1 MCEKI
6 DCWWIALVMDVIV
19 KAIHAKHTKNSHLL
33 VLYERCT
40 IFPSL
45 PIVKEV
51 DLLVVSSLY
60 EIKNSSKKISQASV
74 RTLLIAL
81 LRKIYFYYQKFVQN
95 KVRQSFN
102 GSFFFEVGSHYYSPE
117 LLNKKVNWLFCSLS
131 RTYEWMF

>member
-1 MCEKI
+1 
-6 DCWWIALVMDVIV
+6 MDVIV
-19 KAIHAKHTKNSHLL
+19 KAIYVKTQKNSHLL

-60 EIKNSSKKISQASV
+60 EIKNSRKKISQASV

-81 LRKIYFYYQKFVQN
+81 LRKIYFYYQK
-95 KVRQSFN
+95 VRSKQ
-102 GSFFFEVGSHYYSPE
+102 G
-117 LLNKKVNWLFCSLS
+117 
-131 RTYEWMF
+131 

>member
-19 KAIHAKHTKNSHLL
+19 KAIHVNTQKTLI
-33 VLYERCT
+33 YWYYMCCT
-40 IFPSL
+40 IFSSL

-60 EIKNSSKKISQASV
+60 EIKNSRKKISQASV

>member
-19 KAIHAKHTKNSHLL
+19 KTIHVNTQKNSHLL
-33 VLYERCT
+33 VVYVCCT

-60 EIKNSSKKISQASV
+60 EMKNSRKKDFPS
-74 RTLLIAL
+74 
-81 LRKIYFYYQKFVQN
+81 
-95 KVRQSFN
+95 
-102 GSFFFEVGSHYYSPE
+102 
-117 LLNKKVNWLFCSLS
+117 
-131 RTYEWMF
+131 